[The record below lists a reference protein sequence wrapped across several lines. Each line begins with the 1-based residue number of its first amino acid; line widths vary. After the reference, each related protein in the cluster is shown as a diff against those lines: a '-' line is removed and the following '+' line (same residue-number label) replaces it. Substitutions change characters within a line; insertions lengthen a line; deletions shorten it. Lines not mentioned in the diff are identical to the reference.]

1 MWRQV
6 QVREICIKCIK
17 YIFQNADYRAGLQDD
32 GKRKIRKHPNL
43 ASKKKYYFRLF
54 RLGNNGFLSQKKVLI
69 NNMEK

>member
-43 ASKKKYYFRLF
+43 ASKKNTTSDYSDWETMAFCP
-54 RLGNNGFLSQKKVLI
+54 KKRS
-69 NNMEK
+69 